1 METVKHTFDN
11 ERQLMT
17 DRVPPAPPPSAN
29 PWSAPAASAPPT
41 DDLPTPPVD
50 PAGVLDELVAVVHGA
65 RAALLASTDGFSIAT
80 SSDLPDEPAHAA
92 MLAAAV
98 GLGHQL
104 VEMGAG
110 SELRQLVVDHD
121 RGLLL
126 VWPLGSNRILAML
139 TMTTV
144 DQVRLRS
151 FVRSRATVLAGGRS

>member
-11 ERQLMT
+11 GRQPMT
-17 DRVPPAPPPSAN
+17 DRAPPAPPPPSN
-29 PWSAPAASAPPT
+29 PWSAPAASAPT
-41 DDLPTPPVD
+41 VDELPTPPVD

-65 RAALLASTDGFSIAT
+65 LAALLASTDGFSIAT
-80 SSDLPDEPAHAA
+80 STELPDEPAHAA

-104 VEMGAG
+104 VQMGAG
-110 SELRQLVVDHD
+110 NELRQLVVDHD

-126 VWPLGSNRILAML
+126 VWPLGTNRILAML

-151 FVRSRATVLAGGRS
+151 FVRSRAGVLAGSGS